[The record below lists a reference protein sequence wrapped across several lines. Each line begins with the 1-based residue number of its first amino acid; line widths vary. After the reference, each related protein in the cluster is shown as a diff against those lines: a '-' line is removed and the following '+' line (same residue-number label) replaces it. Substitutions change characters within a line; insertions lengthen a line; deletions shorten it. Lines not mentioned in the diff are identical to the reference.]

1 MKINQKWALL
11 ACVIF
16 LLLFFDQVPCI
27 TPNAYSQDNLQVD
40 PFLSFWNGKTALAMM
55 GGISALCILLLL
67 LWRHRTVIAM
77 NQRLQQSIMER
88 KEVETAL
95 GASEE
100 KYATV
105 VEQARDGVLVVRD
118 GAIKFANATISE
130 TTGYTIPEVMALPLL
145 DLIAPEFQE
154 TVVEHY
160 TKRING
166 ERVSSI
172 YEVVILCKDGTR
184 KPVELSA
191 KRIIYQG
198 KVSSMAIVREIS
210 DRKKAEKEKE
220 ELKEK
225 LNQAYKMEAIGTLAG
240 GIAHDFNN
248 ILSII
253 IGYTEMAMETLSDEK
268 KTRNSL
274 VEILEASNRA
284 RELVKQILY
293 FSRKHDPRS
302 REIAP
307 QTIIEETLRLLRVTI
322 PTTVKIV
329 TKIDP
334 ECGNI
339 LADPTQIHQV
349 VTNLATNAV
358 HAMGEKGKLTITLN
372 QIHLTK
378 GDLSHR
384 PDMDSGD
391 YVRLTVSDT
400 GPGISPETIDRIF
413 EPFFTTKA
421 TGKGT
426 GMGLAMVHGIVM
438 AGHGMVTVRSD
449 PGKGTAFDA
458 YFPVSD
464 RPVVSIPSTSPP
476 LPTGNEHIMLVDD
489 EQAIVTLGR
498 QMLERQ
504 GYRITTS
511 TDSRQA
517 LEAFRSGP
525 DDFDL
530 IITDQTM
537 PHMSG
542 IEWTQKILANRSDI
556 PVILATGHSSMISQE
571 TFKEHGFR
579 ELIMK
584 PFSRKELALAVR
596 KVLDGK

>member
-1 MKINQKWALL
+1 MKINSKWAIR

-16 LLLFFDQVPCI
+16 VLLFVSLVPCFA
-27 TPNAYSQDNLQVD
+27 PNGYAQGNLLIPPAP
-40 PFLSFWNGKTALAMM
+40 PFWDGKTVLALMT
-55 GGISALCILLLL
+55 LCILLLF
-67 LWRHRTVIAM
+67 LWRHMTVIAM
-77 NQRLQQSIMER
+77 NQRLQQSIKER
-88 KEVETAL
+88 KTVETAL
-95 GASEE
+95 RFSEE
-100 KYATV
+100 KYATL

-118 GAIKFANATISE
+118 GTIKFANATLCEI
-130 TTGYTIPEVMALPLL
+130 TGYTIQEAMTMPLL
-145 DLIAPEFQE
+145 DLIAPEFRE

-172 YEVVILCKDGTR
+172 YEVVVLCKDGTR
-184 KPVELSA
+184 IPVELSA

-198 KVSSMAIVREIS
+198 KLSSLAIVRDIG
-210 DRKKAEKEKE
+210 DRKKAAKEKE

-253 IGYTEMAMETLSDEK
+253 IGYTEMAIAPLSDEK
-268 KTRNSL
+268 KTHTNL
-274 VEILEASNRA
+274 VEILKASNRA

-293 FSRKHDPRS
+293 FSRKHDHQPTH
-302 REIAP
+302 IAP
-307 QTIIEETLRLLRVTI
+307 QTIVKETLRLLRVTI
-322 PTTVKIV
+322 PTTVNIV
-329 TKIDP
+329 TQIAP
-334 ECGNI
+334 ECGSI
-339 LADPTQIHQV
+339 HADPTQIHQV

-358 HAMGEKGKLTITLN
+358 HAMEEKGQLTITLN

-378 GDLSHR
+378 SDLSHR
-384 PDMDSGD
+384 PDMDPGD

-400 GPGISPETIDRIF
+400 GPGISPDTIDRIF
-413 EPFFTTKA
+413 EPFFTTKEI
-421 TGKGT
+421 GKGT
-426 GMGLAMVHGIVM
+426 GMGLSMVHGIVM
-438 AGHGMVTVRSD
+438 AGHGMVTVRSA
-449 PGKGTAFDA
+449 PGKGTTFDA

-464 RPVVSIPSTSPP
+464 HPAESIITPTASP

-489 EQAIVTLGR
+489 EQAIVLLGR

-511 TDSRQA
+511 TDSRKA
-517 LEAFRSGP
+517 LETFQASP
-525 DDFDL
+525 QDFDL

-542 IEWTQKILANRSDI
+542 IEWTQKVLANRSDI
-556 PVILATGHSSMISQE
+556 PVILSTGHSSMISGE

-584 PFSRKELALAVR
+584 PFSKKELALTVR

>member
-1 MKINQKWALL
+1 MRINNKWAIR

-16 LLLFFDQVPCI
+16 VLLFVSMVPCFVA
-27 TPNAYSQDNLQVD
+27 NGYAHGNVQVIPAP
-40 PFLSFWNGKTALAMM
+40 PFRDGETVLALM
-55 GGISALCILLLL
+55 ALCILLLF
-67 LWRHRTVIAM
+67 LWRHMTVIAM
-77 NQRLQQSIMER
+77 NQRLQQSIKER
-88 KEVETAL
+88 KAVETAL
-95 GASEE
+95 RASED

-118 GAIKFANATISE
+118 GAIKFANATLGEI
-130 TTGYTIPEVMALPLL
+130 TGYTTQEAMTLPLL
-145 DLIAPEFQE
+145 DLIAPEFRE

-160 TKRING
+160 TKRIKG

-172 YEVVILCKDGTR
+172 YEVVVLCKDGTR

-191 KRIIYQG
+191 KRIVYQG
-198 KVSSMAIVREIS
+198 KISSMAIVREIS
-210 DRKKAEKEKE
+210 DRKKAEKEKA

-253 IGYTEMAMETLSDEK
+253 IGYTEMAMESLSDEK
-268 KTRNSL
+268 KTHTNL
-274 VEILEASNRA
+274 VEILKASSRA
-284 RELVKQILY
+284 RELVKQILN
-293 FSRKHDPRS
+293 FSRKHDHKS
-302 REIAP
+302 QDIAP
-307 QTIIEETLRLLRVTI
+307 QTIIKETLRLLRVTI
-322 PTTVKIV
+322 PATVNIV
-329 TKIDP
+329 TNIAP

-339 LADPTQIHQV
+339 LVDPTQIHQL

-358 HAMGEKGKLTITLN
+358 HAMEEKGELTITLT
-372 QIHLTK
+372 QIHLTRS
-378 GDLSHR
+378 DLSHR
-384 PDMDSGD
+384 PDLAAGN

-400 GPGISPETIDRIF
+400 GPGISPDTIDRIF
-413 EPFFTTKA
+413 EPFFTTKEI
-421 TGKGT
+421 GKGT

-438 AGHGMVTVRSD
+438 AAHGMLTVKSD
-449 PGKGTAFDA
+449 PGKGTAFKA

-464 RPVVSIPSTSPP
+464 RPAMPPPPTAPP

-489 EQAIVTLGR
+489 EQAIVFLGR

-504 GYRITTS
+504 GYRITTA

-517 LEAFRSGP
+517 LETFLASP
-525 DDFDL
+525 QDFDL

-542 IEWTQKILANRSDI
+542 IEWTQKILANRPDI
-556 PVILATGHSSMISQE
+556 PVILSTGHSSMISGE
-571 TFKEHGFR
+571 NFRKHGFR

-584 PFSRKELALAVR
+584 PFSKKDLALTVR
-596 KVLDGK
+596 KVLDGN

>member
-1 MKINQKWALL
+1 MKINSKWAIR
-11 ACVIF
+11 AYVIF
-16 LLLFFDQVPCI
+16 VLLFVSLVPCFVANGYAQGNVLV
-27 TPNAYSQDNLQVD
+27 PPAP
-40 PFLSFWNGKTALAMM
+40 PFRDGKIVLGLM
-55 GGISALCILLLL
+55 ALCILLLF
-67 LWRHRTVIAM
+67 LWRHMTVIAM
-77 NQRLQQSIMER
+77 NQRLQQSIKER
-88 KEVETAL
+88 KAVETAL
-95 GASEE
+95 RSSEE

-118 GAIKFANATISE
+118 GAIEFANATLGKI
-130 TTGYTIPEVMALPLL
+130 TGYTIQEAMSMPLL
-145 DLIAPEFQE
+145 DLIAPEFRE

-160 TKRING
+160 TKRIKG

-172 YEVVILCKDGTR
+172 YEVVVLCKDGTR

-191 KRIIYQG
+191 KRIVYQG
-198 KVSSMAIVREIS
+198 KISSMAIVREIS

-253 IGYTEMAMETLSDEK
+253 IGYTEMTMETLADEK
-268 KTRNSL
+268 KTHTNL
-274 VEILEASNRA
+274 VEIINASNRA

-293 FSRKHDPRS
+293 FSRKHDHKFQD
-302 REIAP
+302 IAP
-307 QTIIEETLRLLRVTI
+307 QAIIKETLKLLRVTI
-322 PTTVKIV
+322 PATVNIV

-339 LADPTQIHQV
+339 LADPTQIHQL
-349 VTNLATNAV
+349 VTNLATNAIQ
-358 HAMGEKGKLTITLN
+358 AMEEKGKLTITLT
-372 QIHLTK
+372 QIHLTQS
-378 GDLSHR
+378 DLSHR
-384 PDMDSGD
+384 PDMAAGN

-413 EPFFTTKA
+413 EPFFTTKEI
-421 TGKGT
+421 GKGT

-438 AGHGMVTVRSD
+438 AGHGMVTVKSN
-449 PGKGTAFDA
+449 PGKGTTVEA

-464 RPVVSIPSTSPP
+464 RPVMPPPPTANP

-489 EQAIVTLGR
+489 EQAIVFLGR

-517 LEAFRSGP
+517 LETFRANP
-525 DDFDL
+525 QDFDL

-556 PVILATGHSSMISQE
+556 PVILSTGHSSMISGK

-584 PFSRKELALAVR
+584 PFSKNELAFTVR
-596 KVLDGK
+596 KVLDGN